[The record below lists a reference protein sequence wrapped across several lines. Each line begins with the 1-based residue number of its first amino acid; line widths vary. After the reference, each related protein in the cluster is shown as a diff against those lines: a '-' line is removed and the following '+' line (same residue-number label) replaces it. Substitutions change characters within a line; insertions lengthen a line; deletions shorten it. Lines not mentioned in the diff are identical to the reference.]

1 MKRSVKHYL
10 SFDVFSQV
18 NGNRLGP
25 VFAGSHEIEYY
36 ISRTILVKMGK
47 MVQGMKVLVIMGS
60 PRKGNTY
67 RAAKKIEEF
76 MQSKGNVEFE
86 YLMLKDADLSQCRG
100 CFVCFV
106 KGEDHCPCKD
116 NASVIEQKMHAA
128 DGVIFATPVYGMN
141 VSALMKTFIDRFSYI
156 FHRPRFFDKKALLL
170 STTGALGLKEVL
182 DYLKLVAGVWGFEVS
197 HRVGIVTPPGQIS
210 KKKEQENNRKL
221 EKAAL
226 EFYNSLQKKRRSPGL
241 KDILIFHAQKASFG
255 ELGLS
260 SPADHTYWKEKGWLS
275 PEAKYYVDVPVN
287 PVYNAIGWISEKMLK
302 RKMRKDLAEVQK

>member
-1 MKRSVKHYL
+1 MK
-10 SFDVFSQV
+10 
-18 NGNRLGP
+18 
-25 VFAGSHEIEYY
+25 I
-36 ISRTILVKMGK
+36 
-47 MVQGMKVLVIMGS
+47 LVIMGS

-86 YLMLKDADLSQCRG
+86 YLMLKDADLSQCSG
-100 CFVCFV
+100 CFVCFM
-106 KGEDHCPCKD
+106 KGENHCPHKD
-116 NASVIEQKMHAA
+116 DAPVIEQKMHAA

-182 DYLKLVAGVWGFEVS
+182 NYLKLVAGIWGFEVS
-197 HRVGIVTPPGQIS
+197 HSVGIVTPPMQIS

-221 EKAAL
+221 EKAAF

-241 KDILIFHAQKASFG
+241 QRCIDFSCPEGKFWRTWLRALLLIM
-255 ELGLS
+255 
-260 SPADHTYWKEKGWLS
+260 HTG
-275 PEAKYYVDVPVN
+275 
-287 PVYNAIGWISEKMLK
+287 K
-302 RKMRKDLAEVQK
+302 RKAGSVQKQNITWTYR